1 MAQLPH
7 GPAALNVQFH
17 PTALL
22 PVETSD
28 FDPSTF
34 PKSHHLIVTTT
45 KGVYSWSRNGITEL
59 FRSGS
64 EGIVAA
70 KRAGDGS
77 GVLAVADS
85 QVVILHDVK
94 RGMDKSYRLKG
105 SDVCC
110 TVHGSREYLL
120 KILGTSLPSQIRQ

>member
-1 MAQLPH
+1 MAQLPRFA
-7 GPAALNVQFH
+7 GAPLNIQLQKT
-17 PTALL
+17 PLL

-28 FDPSTF
+28 FDPSIF
-34 PKSHHLIVTTT
+34 PKSHHLIITTT
-45 KGVYSWSRNGITEL
+45 KSVYCWSSNGITEL

-77 GVLAVADS
+77 GLLAVADS

-94 RGMDKSYRLKG
+94 RGMNKSYRLKG
-105 SDVCC
+105 SD
-110 TVHGSREYLL
+110 
-120 KILGTSLPSQIRQ
+120 